1 MNKFIRDYSRVIQD
15 RGLYKYR
22 IRGIKSFGLILY
34 WQNVKWFGGD
44 LFKMNDKNETNAS
57 KLYDIVDIIIGVA
70 KHDPLSVAKIAAFL
84 SDKTYTEIQKIP
96 YLQIKKY
103 LDGVKRIEE
112 LGNSC
117 KIADRLFSDP
127 KRKNDNAMRV
137 YRMVTSTDTE
147 KKIDYLIG
155 ATRSMLLGLIDTEE
169 MFRIFRAIVDSLPE
183 DLDYLSSIVEKS
195 GPFTGNIQIL
205 ALERSGLM
213 ISAGIDA
220 NADVEEQQYHITTLG
235 FMVDRY
241 ALSLLNE
248 ERWKWYNNKANADN
262 RKFMG
267 PVPISNEEIEAMF
280 NEQRHEIID
289 SVQPKLES
297 INPDE
302 HFEKIQRISQRREA
316 VALLVCATKAEGSLR
331 IGQDISHSNPYVEIG
346 KHRLPK
352 DDNSRVSAAWI
363 DAVKTLEDTGML
375 ECVNFKHKIYRL
387 TSDGWEKADAFIEQN
402 GLQENDITDPNE
414 IIKILQ

>member
-1 MNKFIRDYSRVIQD
+1 
-15 RGLYKYR
+15 
-22 IRGIKSFGLILY
+22 
-34 WQNVKWFGGD
+34 
-44 LFKMNDKNETNAS
+44 MNDGNITNIS
-57 KLYDIVDIIIGVA
+57 EIYDIVETIIGVA
-70 KHDPLSVAKIAAFL
+70 THDPLSVAKIAAFL

-103 LDGVKRIEE
+103 LDGVKRVEE

-117 KIADRLFSDP
+117 KIADKLFSDP
-127 KRKNDNAMRV
+127 KRKNDNAMRI
-137 YRMVTSTDTE
+137 YKLVTSTDTE
-147 KKIDYLIG
+147 KKIDYLID
-155 ATRSMLLGLIDTEE
+155 ATRSMLLGLIDTDE

-241 ALSLLNE
+241 ALSLSNE
-248 ERWKWYNNKANADN
+248 ERWKWYTNKANADD

-280 NEQRHEIID
+280 NEQKQEIID
-289 SVQPKLES
+289 SVQPKWES
-297 INPDE
+297 VNPDE

-316 VALLVCATKAEGSLR
+316 VVLLVCATKTEGRLH
-331 IGQDISHSNPYVEIG
+331 IGQDISRSNPYVEIG
-346 KHRLPK
+346 KYMLPD
-352 DDNSRVSAAWI
+352 DDNSRESAAWI
-363 DAVKTLEDTGML
+363 KAVKILEDTGML
-375 ECVNFKHKIYRL
+375 ECVNFQHKMYRL
-387 TSDGWEKADAFIEQN
+387 SSDGWEEADVFIEQN
-402 GLQENDITDPNE
+402 DLQENEIINPNE
-414 IIKILQ
+414 LIKMLNIM

>member
-1 MNKFIRDYSRVIQD
+1 M
-15 RGLYKYR
+15 
-22 IRGIKSFGLILY
+22 
-34 WQNVKWFGGD
+34 
-44 LFKMNDKNETNAS
+44 
-57 KLYDIVDIIIGVA
+57 
-70 KHDPLSVAKIAAFL
+70 AAYL

-103 LDGVKRIEE
+103 LDGVKRVEE

-117 KIADRLFSDP
+117 KIADKLFSDP
-127 KRKNDNAMRV
+127 KRKNDNAMRI
-137 YRMVTSTDTE
+137 YKMVTSSDTE
-147 KKIDYLIG
+147 KKIDYLIDT
-155 ATRSMLLGLIDTEE
+155 TRSMLLGLIDTDE

-241 ALSLLNE
+241 ALSLSNE
-248 ERWKWYNNKANADN
+248 ERWKWYTNKANADD

-267 PVPISNEEIEAMF
+267 PVPISNEDIEAMF
-280 NEQRHEIID
+280 NEQKQEIID
-289 SVQPKLES
+289 SVQPKWES
-297 INPDE
+297 VNPDE

-316 VALLVCATKAEGSLR
+316 VALLVCATKTEGRLR
-331 IGQDISHSNPYVEIG
+331 IYQDLSHLNACVEIG
-346 KHRLPK
+346 KYMLPK
-352 DDNSRVSAAWI
+352 DDNSRESAAWI
-363 DAVKTLEDTGML
+363 DAVKILEDTGML
-375 ECVNFKHKIYRL
+375 ECVNFQQKMYRL
-387 TSDGWEKADAFIEQN
+387 TSEGWENADVYIEQN
-402 GLQENDITDPNE
+402 DLQENDIIDPNE
-414 IIKILQ
+414 LIKILQ

>member
-1 MNKFIRDYSRVIQD
+1 MIVLGESVTN
-15 RGLYKYR
+15 
-22 IRGIKSFGLILY
+22 
-34 WQNVKWFGGD
+34 
-44 LFKMNDKNETNAS
+44 MNDGNITKAS
-57 KLYDIVDIIIGVA
+57 ELYDIVETIIGVA
-70 KHDPLSVAKIAAFL
+70 IHDPLSVKKMAAYL

-103 LDGVKRIEE
+103 LDGVKRVEE

-117 KIADRLFSDP
+117 KIADKLFSDP
-127 KRKNDNAMRV
+127 KRKNDNAMRI
-137 YRMVTSTDTE
+137 YKMVTSTDTE
-147 KKIDYLIG
+147 KKIDYLIDT
-155 ATRSMLLGLIDTEE
+155 TRSMLLGLIDINE

-241 ALSLLNE
+241 ALSLSNE
-248 ERWKWYNNKANADN
+248 ERRKWYTNKANADD

-267 PVPISNEEIEAMF
+267 PVPISNEDIEAMF
-280 NEQRHEIID
+280 NEQKQEIID
-289 SVQPKLES
+289 SVQPKWES
-297 INPDE
+297 VNSDE

-316 VALLVCATKAEGSLR
+316 VALLVCATKTEGRLR
-331 IGQDISHSNPYVEIG
+331 ICQDLSHLNACVKIG
-346 KHRLPK
+346 KYMLPK
-352 DDNSRVSAAWI
+352 DDNSRESAAWI
-363 DAVKTLEDTGML
+363 DAVKILEDTGML
-375 ECVNFKHKIYRL
+375 ECVNFQQKMYRL
-387 TSDGWEKADAFIEQN
+387 TSEGWENADVYIEQN
-402 GLQENDITDPNE
+402 DLQENNIIDPNKL
-414 IIKILQ
+414 IKILQ

>member
-1 MNKFIRDYSRVIQD
+1 MIVLGESVTN
-15 RGLYKYR
+15 
-22 IRGIKSFGLILY
+22 
-34 WQNVKWFGGD
+34 
-44 LFKMNDKNETNAS
+44 MNDGNITKAS
-57 KLYDIVDIIIGVA
+57 ELYDIVETIIGVA
-70 KHDPLSVAKIAAFL
+70 THDPLSVKKMAAYL

-103 LDGVKRIEE
+103 LDGVKKVEE

-117 KIADRLFSDP
+117 KIADKLFSDP
-127 KRKNDNAMRV
+127 KRKNDNAMRI
-137 YRMVTSTDTE
+137 YKMVTSTDTE
-147 KKIDYLIG
+147 KKIDYLIDT
-155 ATRSMLLGLIDTEE
+155 TRSMLLGLIDINE

-241 ALSLLNE
+241 ALSLSNE
-248 ERWKWYNNKANADN
+248 ERRKWYTNKANADD

-267 PVPISNEEIEAMF
+267 PVPISNEDIEAMF
-280 NEQRHEIID
+280 NEQKQEIID
-289 SVQPKLES
+289 SVQPKWES
-297 INPDE
+297 VNSDE

-316 VALLVCATKAEGSLR
+316 VALLVCATKTEGRLR
-331 IGQDISHSNPYVEIG
+331 ICQDLSHLNACVKIG
-346 KHRLPK
+346 KYMLPK
-352 DDNSRVSAAWI
+352 DDNSRESAAWI
-363 DAVKTLEDTGML
+363 DAVKILEDTGML
-375 ECVNFKHKIYRL
+375 ECVNFQQKMYRL
-387 TSDGWEKADAFIEQN
+387 TSEGWENADVYIEQN
-402 GLQENDITDPNE
+402 DLQENNIIDPNKL
-414 IIKILQ
+414 IKILQ

>member
-1 MNKFIRDYSRVIQD
+1 MTN
-15 RGLYKYR
+15 
-22 IRGIKSFGLILY
+22 
-34 WQNVKWFGGD
+34 
-44 LFKMNDKNETNAS
+44 MNDGNTTKAS
-57 KLYDIVDIIIGVA
+57 ELYDIVETIIGVA
-70 KHDPLSVAKIAAFL
+70 THDPLSVAKIAAFL

-103 LDGVKRIEE
+103 LDGVKRVEE

-117 KIADRLFSDP
+117 KIADKLFSDP
-127 KRKNDNAMRV
+127 KRKNDNAMRI
-137 YRMVTSTDTE
+137 YKMVTSSDTE
-147 KKIDYLIG
+147 KKIDYLIDT
-155 ATRSMLLGLIDTEE
+155 TRSMLLGLIDTDE

-241 ALSLLNE
+241 ALSLSNE
-248 ERWKWYNNKANADN
+248 ERWKWYTNKANADD

-267 PVPISNEEIEAMF
+267 PVPISNEDIEAMF
-280 NEQRHEIID
+280 NEQKQEIID
-289 SVQPKLES
+289 SVQPKWES
-297 INPDE
+297 VNPDE

-316 VALLVCATKAEGSLR
+316 VALLVCATKTEGRLR
-331 IGQDISHSNPYVEIG
+331 ICQDLSHLNAYVEIG
-346 KHRLPK
+346 KYMLPK
-352 DDNSRVSAAWI
+352 DDNSRESAAWI

-375 ECVNFKHKIYRL
+375 ECVNFQQKMYRL
-387 TSDGWEKADAFIEQN
+387 TSEGWENADVYIEQN
-402 GLQENDITDPNE
+402 DLQENDIIDPNGL
-414 IIKILQ
+414 IKTLQ

>member
-1 MNKFIRDYSRVIQD
+1 MTN
-15 RGLYKYR
+15 
-22 IRGIKSFGLILY
+22 
-34 WQNVKWFGGD
+34 
-44 LFKMNDKNETNAS
+44 MNDGNITKAS
-57 KLYDIVDIIIGVA
+57 ELYDIVETIIGVA
-70 KHDPLSVAKIAAFL
+70 THDPLSVAKITAFL

-103 LDGVKRIEE
+103 LDGVKRVEE

-117 KIADRLFSDP
+117 KIADKLFSDP
-127 KRKNDNAMRV
+127 KRKNDNAMRI
-137 YRMVTSTDTE
+137 YKMVTSTDTE
-147 KKIDYLIG
+147 KKIDYLID
-155 ATRSMLLGLIDTEE
+155 ATRSMLLGLIDTDE

-241 ALSLLNE
+241 ALSLSNE
-248 ERWKWYNNKANADN
+248 ERWKWYTNKANADD

-267 PVPISNEEIEAMF
+267 PVPISNEDIETMF
-280 NEQRHEIID
+280 NEQKQEIID
-289 SVQPKLES
+289 SVQPKWES
-297 INPDE
+297 VNSDE

-316 VALLVCATKAEGSLR
+316 VALLVCATKTEGRLH
-331 IGQDISHSNPYVEIG
+331 IGQDLSRLNPHVEIG
-346 KHRLPK
+346 KYMLPK
-352 DDNSRVSAAWI
+352 DDNSRESAAWI

-375 ECVNFKHKIYRL
+375 ECVNFQQKMYRL
-387 TSDGWEKADAFIEQN
+387 TSDGWAEADIFIEQN
-402 GLQENDITDPNE
+402 DLQENDIIDPNE
-414 IIKILQ
+414 LIKTLQ